1 MEDAKS
7 KNDFKCAIILT
18 IIWII
23 VWVVIFWIWFC
34 QSGQKL
40 PSLSDIG
47 SYIAG
52 VFAPIT
58 WFWFYII
65 YTNQNKMMND
75 QLTII
80 RSQFNLQLQELHSMY
95 PIFSLNSKNYGG
107 LIEMEP
113 NLEKNY
119 KFTFNIEN
127 IGGDSEIL
135 RVEVIKPLR
144 EMINKGG
151 ESILVTVISRIQYN
165 EPDYTIDLY
174 ISGEKFSQLQEVDM
188 MEISKSV
195 MRNMQLRIHYSFLR
209 GTNNDIYKCKLVEG
223 RLIFQKSDRVE
234 V

>member
-1 MEDAKS
+1 MKDAKS
-7 KNDFKCAIILT
+7 ENDFNWAIILT

-23 VWVVIFWIWFC
+23 VCVVIFLIWCC

-58 WFWFYII
+58 WLWFYII

-113 NLEKNY
+113 NLVKNY
-119 KFTFNIEN
+119 KFTFNIKN
-127 IGGDSEIL
+127 MGGDSEIVNIQAVKPL
-135 RVEVIKPLR
+135 VEV
-144 EMINKGG
+144 ENEDG
-151 ESILVTVISRIQYN
+151 ETKCIVVTVLFGKN
-165 EPDYTIDLY
+165 ESDYTIDLY
-174 ISGEKFSQLQEVDM
+174 ISSEKFSQLNDVD
-188 MEISKSV
+188 IIRIGRLV
-195 MRNMQLRIHYSFLR
+195 MRNMQLRIYYRFLR